1 MLSRLKKVTRQDW
14 IEMNTEQ
21 NIAPKKEPQTTEE
34 DIPEW
39 EDFFVLEIDDI
50 DGIVTQ
56 QDGEESQAKPP
67 VD

>member
-1 MLSRLKKVTRQDW
+1 
-14 IEMNTEQ
+14 MNTEQ